1 MNLIAFRSLVRAMFL
16 GFVRDRRALVFTVL
30 FPLFFLLLF
39 GGLFK
44 NQSTSKAR
52 VLEVG
57 AVAAIDQAAPQQRA
71 ALDAVLKIT
80 KVSDAAA
87 AADKVKKGDA
97 AAAISRQGDRV
108 VVDYSAADPVKARL
122 VLNAMRELSRGG
134 APPAFQ
140 ISGRQ
145 VEDESLKPIQ
155 FYTPGLLG
163 WAIAS
168 AAMFGASAT
177 LVTWRTKGTLRRIRL
192 APVATT
198 GVFGARIAVSL
209 GIALV
214 QTALFIVVATNSFF
228 GLELSD
234 SWWMAVPLVLC
245 GTLAFLSIG
254 LLIGAWATT
263 EESAQT
269 ITQLVVLPMAFLGG
283 SFFPLDITP
292 TWLQVIANVFPLK
305 HLNSAMLDVMVRGE
319 GPAGV
324 LPQIGILLAF
334 ALVASL
340 LAARLFRW
348 DVGPN

>member
-1 MNLIAFRSLVRAMFL
+1 MNGTAFRSLFRAMFL
-16 GFVRDRRALVFTVL
+16 GFVRDRRALFFTVL

-44 NQSTSKAR
+44 NQSTSKAN
-52 VLEVG
+52 VLQVG
-57 AVAAIDQAAPQQRA
+57 AVAAIDQAAPAQRA
-71 ALDAVLKIT
+71 GLDTVLKIT
-80 KVSDAAA
+80 QVTDADEAARKVRE
-87 AADKVKKGDA
+87 GDV
-97 AAAISRQGDRV
+97 AAAISQRGDRV
-108 VVDYSAADPVKARL
+108 VIDYSAADPVKAQL
-122 VLNAMRELSRGG
+122 VRNAIQDLAHSGG
-134 APPAFQ
+134 PPAFQ
-140 ISGRQ
+140 VSARQ

-198 GVFGARIAVSL
+198 GVFGARIGVSL

-214 QTALFIVVATNSFF
+214 QMALFIGVGTLSFF
-228 GLELSD
+228 GLTLSD
-234 SWWMAVPLVLC
+234 DWWMAVPLVLC

-263 EESAQT
+263 QESAQT
-269 ITQLVVLPMAFLGG
+269 IAQLIVLPMAFLGG

-292 TWLQVIANVFPLK
+292 GWLQVIANVFPLK
-305 HLNSAMLDVMVRGE
+305 HLNEAMLNVMVRGE
-319 GPAGV
+319 GPVSV

-348 DVGPN
+348 EATPN

>member
-1 MNLIAFRSLVRAMFL
+1 MNVIAFRSLVRAMFL

-44 NQSTSKAR
+44 NQSTSRAD

-57 AVAAIDQAAPQQRA
+57 NVAAIDHATPPQRA
-71 ALDAVLKIT
+71 GLDAVLKIT
-80 KVSDAAA
+80 KVTDADAAA
-87 AADKVKKGDA
+87 EKVRKGDD
-97 AAAISRQGDRV
+97 AAAISEQGGRV
-108 VVDYSAADPVKARL
+108 VIDYSAADQVRAQL
-122 VLNAMRELSRGG
+122 VLNAMQELSRSGTR
-134 APPAFQ
+134 PAFQ

-198 GVFGARIAVSL
+198 GVFGARIGVSL

-214 QTALFIVVATNSFF
+214 QTALFIGVATNSFF
-228 GLELSD
+228 GLKLSAY
-234 SWWMAVPLVLC
+234 WWMAIPLVLC
-245 GTLAFLSIG
+245 GTLSFLAIG

-263 EESAQT
+263 QESAQT
-269 ITQLVVLPMAFLGG
+269 IAQLVVLPMAFLGG

-292 TWLQVIANVFPLK
+292 GWLQVIANIFPLK
-305 HLNSAMLDVMVRGE
+305 HLNAGMLNVMVRGE
-319 GPAGV
+319 GPASV

-340 LAARLFRW
+340 LAARIFRW
-348 DVGPN
+348 EAGPT

>member
-1 MNLIAFRSLVRAMFL
+1 VTAAAFRSLVRAMFL

-44 NQSTSKAR
+44 NQSTSKAN

-57 AVAAIDQAAPQQRA
+57 NVAAIDQAAPAQRA
-71 ALDAVLKIT
+71 GLGAVLKIS
-80 KVSDAAA
+80 KVSDAAT
-87 AADKVKKGDA
+87 AADKVKKGDDDA
-97 AAAISRQGDRV
+97 AVSQQDGHV
-108 VVDYSAADPVKARL
+108 VIDYSAADPVKAQL
-122 VLNAMRELSRGG
+122 VLGAMQDLSRSG
-134 APPAFQ
+134 ASPAFL
-140 ISGRQ
+140 ITGRQ
-145 VEDESLKPIQ
+145 VEDKSLKPIQ

-198 GVFGARIAVSL
+198 GVFGARIGVSL

-214 QTALFIVVATNSFF
+214 QMALFIGVARSSFF
-228 GLELSD
+228 GLKLSNY
-234 SWWMAVPLVLC
+234 WWMTIPLVLC

-263 EESAQT
+263 QESAQT

-305 HLNSAMLDVMVRGE
+305 HLNAAMLDVMVRGD
-319 GPAGV
+319 GPASV
-324 LPQIGILLAF
+324 LPQIAILLGF
-334 ALVASL
+334 ALVASA
-340 LAARLFRW
+340 LAARIFRW
-348 DVGPN
+348 EVGPG

>member
-1 MNLIAFRSLVRAMFL
+1 MNMIAFRSLVRAMFL

-44 NQSTSKAR
+44 NQSSSKTS

-57 AVAAIDQAAPQQRA
+57 NVAAIDQAAPPQRA
-71 ALDAVLKIT
+71 ELDAVLKIT
-80 KVSDAAA
+80 KVTDAAA
-87 AADKVKKGDA
+87 AADKVKKGDD
-97 AAAISRQGDRV
+97 AAAISQQGGRV
-108 VVDYSAADPVKARL
+108 VIDYSAADQVRAQV
-122 VLNAMRELSRGG
+122 VLNAMQDLSRSG

-140 ISGRQ
+140 VSQRQ
-145 VEDESLKPIQ
+145 VEDKSLKPIQ

-198 GVFGARIAVSL
+198 GVFGARIGVSL

-214 QTALFIVVATNSFF
+214 QMALFIGVATNSFF
-228 GLELSD
+228 GLKLSNY
-234 SWWMAVPLVLC
+234 WWMAIPLVLC
-245 GTLAFLSIG
+245 GSLAFLSIG

-263 EESAQT
+263 QESAQT

-292 TWLQVIANVFPLK
+292 RWLQIIANIFPLK
-305 HLNSAMLDVMVRGE
+305 HLNAAMLNVMVRGQ
-319 GPAGV
+319 GPASV

-348 DVGPN
+348 EATPN

>member
-1 MNLIAFRSLVRAMFL
+1 VNVIAFRSLFRAMFL
-16 GFVRDRRALVFTVL
+16 GFVRDRRALFFTVL

-44 NQSTSKAR
+44 NQSTSKAS

-57 AVAAIDQAAPQQRA
+57 DVAAIDGATPAQRA
-71 ALDAVLKIT
+71 DLFTVLKIT
-80 KVSDAAA
+80 KVTDADE
-87 AADKVKKGDA
+87 AADKIKKGDD
-97 AAAISRQGDRV
+97 AAAISQQGGRV
-108 VVDYSAADPVKARL
+108 AIDYSAADPVKTQL
-122 VLNAMRELSRGG
+122 VLNAVQDLARSG

-140 ISGRQ
+140 IAGRQ
-145 VEDESLKPIQ
+145 VEDQSLKPIQ

-198 GVFGARIAVSL
+198 GVFGARIGVSL

-214 QTALFIVVATNSFF
+214 QTALFIGVGTSSFF
-228 GLELSD
+228 GLRLSH

-263 EESAQT
+263 QESAQT
-269 ITQLVVLPMAFLGG
+269 IGQLVVLPMAFLSG

-292 TWLQVIANVFPLK
+292 RWLQIIANIFPLK

-340 LAARLFRW
+340 LAVRLFRW
-348 DVGPN
+348 EASPN

>member
-1 MNLIAFRSLVRAMFL
+1 VNVTALRSLFRAMFL
-16 GFVRDRRALVFTVL
+16 GFVRDRRALFFTVL

-44 NQSTSKAR
+44 NQSTSRAE
-52 VLEVG
+52 VLQVG
-57 AVAAIDQAAPQQRA
+57 AVAAIDQAPPAQRA
-71 ALDAVLKIT
+71 NLNAVLKIT
-80 KVSDAAA
+80 KVTDAAA
-87 AADKVKKGDA
+87 AADKVKKGDD
-97 AAAISRQGDRV
+97 AAAISQQGGRV
-108 VVDYSAADPVKARL
+108 VVDYSAADPVKARV
-122 VLNAMRELSRGG
+122 VLG
-134 APPAFQ
+134 ALQDLAHGDARPAFQ
-140 ISGRQ
+140 IAGRQ

-198 GVFGARIAVSL
+198 GVFAARIGVSL

-214 QTALFIVVATNSFF
+214 QMALFIGVGVSSFF
-228 GLELSD
+228 GLKLSD
-234 SWWMAVPLVLC
+234 DWWMAIPLVIC

-263 EESAQT
+263 QESAQT
-269 ITQLVVLPMAFLGG
+269 IAQLVVLPMAFLGG

-292 TWLQVIANVFPLK
+292 RWLQIIANIFPLK
-305 HLNSAMLDVMVRGE
+305 HLNTGMLDVMVRGE
-319 GPAGV
+319 GPASV
-324 LPQIGILLAF
+324 LPQLGILLGF
-334 ALVASL
+334 TLVASV
-340 LAARLFRW
+340 LAARIFRW
-348 DVGPN
+348 EASPS

>member
-1 MNLIAFRSLVRAMFL
+1 MNVIAFRSLFRAMFL
-16 GFVRDRRALVFTVL
+16 GFIRDRRALVFTVL

-44 NQSTSKAR
+44 NQSTRKAS

-57 AVAAIDQAAPQQRA
+57 DVAVIDQATPPQRA
-71 ALDAVLKIT
+71 ALTAVLKIT
-80 KVSDAAA
+80 KVTDAEEATN
-87 AADKVKKGDA
+87 KVKKGDE
-97 AAAISRQGDRV
+97 AAAISQQGGRV
-108 VVDYSAADPVKARL
+108 VIDYSAADTVQAQL
-122 VLNAMRELSRGG
+122 VLNAMQDLSHSGT
-134 APPAFQ
+134 PPAFQ
-140 ISGRQ
+140 VAGRQ

-192 APVATT
+192 APVPTT
-198 GVFGARIAVSL
+198 GVLGARVGVSL

-214 QTALFIVVATNSFF
+214 QMALFIAVATNSFF
-228 GLELSD
+228 GLRLSNY
-234 SWWMAVPLVLC
+234 WWMAIPLVLC

-263 EESAQT
+263 QDSAQT

-292 TWLQVIANVFPLK
+292 TWLQVIANIFPLK

-319 GPAGV
+319 GPASV

-334 ALVASL
+334 ALVAAL

-348 DVGPN
+348 DATPN

>member
-1 MNLIAFRSLVRAMFL
+1 MNVTAFRSLVRAMFL

-44 NQSTSKAR
+44 NQSTSKAD
-52 VLEVG
+52 VLLVG
-57 AVAAIDQAAPQQRA
+57 NVAAIDQAPPQARA
-71 ALDAVLKIT
+71 GIDSLLKIT
-80 KVSDAAA
+80 RTNDPSAAA
-87 AADKVKKGDA
+87 EKVRKGDY
-97 AAAISRQGDRV
+97 AAAISQRGGQV
-108 VVDYSAADPVKARL
+108 VIEYSAADQVKSQI
-122 VLNAMRELSRGG
+122 VQGVMQELSRGN
-134 APPAFQ
+134 ARPAFQ
-140 ISGRQ
+140 ISAKR

-198 GVFGARIAVSL
+198 GVFGARIGVSL

-214 QTALFIVVATNSFF
+214 QMALFIGVATTSFF
-228 GLELSD
+228 GLQLSHY
-234 SWWMAVPLVLC
+234 WWMAIPLVLA

-263 EESAQT
+263 QESAQT

-292 TWLQVIANVFPLK
+292 TWLQVTANIFPLK
-305 HLNSAMLDVMVRGE
+305 HLNAAMLNVMVRGE
-319 GPAGV
+319 GPASV
-324 LPQIGILLAF
+324 LPQIGILLGF

-340 LAARLFRW
+340 VAARIFRW
-348 DVGPN
+348 DAT

>member
-1 MNLIAFRSLVRAMFL
+1 MNAIAFRSLVRAMFL

-44 NQSTSKAR
+44 NQSTSKAK

-57 AVAAIDQAAPQQRA
+57 NVAAIDQASPAQRE
-71 ALDAVLKIT
+71 ALTTVLKIT
-80 KVSDAAA
+80 KVTDAGQ
-87 AADKVKKGDA
+87 AADKVKKGDDE
-97 AAAISRQGDRV
+97 AAISQQGNRV
-108 VVDYSAADPVKARL
+108 VVDYTAADPVKSQL
-122 VLNAMRELSRGG
+122 VLGAIQDLSRSG

-140 ISGRQ
+140 IAGQR
-145 VEDESLKPIQ
+145 VEDKSLKPIQ

-198 GVFGARIAVSL
+198 GVFGARIGVSL

-214 QTALFIVVATNSFF
+214 QTALFIGVATSSFF
-228 GLELSD
+228 GLKLSD
-234 SWWMAVPLVLC
+234 SWWMSIPLVLC

-263 EESAQT
+263 QESAQT
-269 ITQLVVLPMAFLGG
+269 VTQLVVLPMAFLGG

-292 TWLQVIANVFPLK
+292 RWLQIIANIFPLK
-305 HLNSAMLDVMVRGE
+305 HLNSGMLDVMVRGE
-319 GPAGV
+319 GPASV
-324 LPQIGILLAF
+324 LPQVAILLGF
-334 ALVASL
+334 ALVAAL
-340 LAARLFRW
+340 LAARIFRW
-348 DVGPN
+348 EVGPG

>member
-1 MNLIAFRSLVRAMFL
+1 VNMIAFRSLVRAMFL

-44 NQSTSKAR
+44 NQSTSKAD

-57 AVAAIDQAAPQQRA
+57 DVAAIDQASAAQRA
-71 ALDAVLKIT
+71 GLDAVLKIT
-80 KVSDAAA
+80 KVTDAAA
-87 AADKVKKGDA
+87 AADKVKKGDD
-97 AAAISRQGDRV
+97 AAAISQQSGRV
-108 VVDYSAADPVKARL
+108 VVDYSAADPVKAQL
-122 VLNAMRELSRGG
+122 VLGAISDLSRGN
-134 APPAFQ
+134 ARPAFEV
-140 ISGRQ
+140 SGRQ

-198 GVFGARIAVSL
+198 GVFAARIGVSL

-214 QTALFIVVATNSFF
+214 QMALFIGVATNSFF
-228 GLELSD
+228 GLRLSNY
-234 SWWMAVPLVLC
+234 WWMAVPLVLC

-263 EESAQT
+263 QESAQT
-269 ITQLVVLPMAFLGG
+269 IAQLVVLPMAFLGG

-292 TWLQVIANVFPLK
+292 RWLQIIANVFPLK
-305 HLNSAMLDVMVRGE
+305 HLNTAMLDVMVRGE
-319 GPAGV
+319 GPVSV

-348 DVGPN
+348 ETDPN